1 MDSNRDIF
9 GLITTRDDVHM
20 SIGFFGDDTCTVRET
35 QETGTL
41 SETTVF
47 EHAARLVASAGVKYG
62 NKNRDIR
69 SMIVT

>member
-1 MDSNRDIF
+1 
-9 GLITTRDDVHM
+9 M